1 MKLQTLREE
10 VLQANLDLVERGLV
24 LYTFGNVSG
33 LARQE
38 GLVVIKPS
46 GVAYETMNPADMVVV
61 DREDKKRRRCSA
73 AFLRSS
79 YAS

>member
-1 MKLQTLREE
+1 VKLQTLRDEFCKRTSTSCGE
-10 VLQANLDLVERGLV
+10 GWFSTLSEMLAAL
-24 LYTFGNVSG
+24 
-33 LARQE
+33 LARE